1 MSWLWTRAPSR
12 QWTLG
17 DLDGPPLSS
26 SGAGRRSTRCARHL
40 TSARLTSHSPSPSSF
55 TPASGAPRPERT
67 EACRRGGR
75 CSFIGDALISPGSS
89 TLRAYPGGSPRPRP
103 PPPGISACC
112 GLNRPRRRRG
122 AAWRQIAGRSLHGRP
137 SQCQLS
143 PLSWPRAVACSRGL
157 TPARVALALSNA
169 AGVGRAVR
177 DRSLQPARVGPV
189 GRCHV
194 KKLAYYC

>member
-26 SGAGRRSTRCARHL
+26 SGAGRRSTRCRARHL
-40 TSARLTSHSPSPSSF
+40 TSARLTSHSPGPSSF

-89 TLRAYPGGSPRPRP
+89 TLLEYPGGSPRPRP
-103 PPPGISACC
+103 PPPEKPQEIENLLYRFLTSLFKRYPSC
-112 GLNRPRRRRG
+112 
-122 AAWRQIAGRSLHGRP
+122 AGRRP
-137 SQCQLS
+137 LEAWCMSFSFRIFL
-143 PLSWPRAVACSRGL
+143 P
-157 TPARVALALSNA
+157 
-169 AGVGRAVR
+169 
-177 DRSLQPARVGPV
+177 
-189 GRCHV
+189 
-194 KKLAYYC
+194 